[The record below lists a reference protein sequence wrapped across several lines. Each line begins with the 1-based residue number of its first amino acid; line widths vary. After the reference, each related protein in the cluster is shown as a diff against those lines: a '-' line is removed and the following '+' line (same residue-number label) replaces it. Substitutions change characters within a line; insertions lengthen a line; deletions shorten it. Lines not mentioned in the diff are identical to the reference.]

1 MKFQKLISVN
11 LSHQAK
17 KFKLAVYVIM
27 FDNFFDKLSKSITLT
42 ETDKVIFRKHLIIK
56 KLRKRQYLL
65 QEGEICKYVAFVSKG
80 MMRSYLV
87 DEKSNEHIIQ
97 FAPEGWF
104 ISDLYSLITE
114 DHSTLN
120 IDAIENSELILIS
133 KTAHVYLENA
143 VPEFF
148 KFNYMQYRGAYIA
161 LQKRLTDMFTLSTE
175 EKYTKLLNIYPDI
188 MQRVPQHMIASYLG
202 LTPETL
208 SRVRKKLF
216 VKKTEL

>member
-1 MKFQKLISVN
+1 MLDQ
-11 LSHQAK
+11 
-17 KFKLAVYVIM
+17 
-27 FDNFFDKLSKSITLT
+27 FFNKLSKSITLT
-42 ETDKVIFRKHLIIK
+42 EADKAIFRQHVIVK

-65 QEGEICKYVAFVSKG
+65 QEGEICKSVAFVSKG
-80 MMRSYLV
+80 MLRSFLV

-97 FAPEGWF
+97 FAPEDWF
-104 ISDLYSLITE
+104 ISDLYSFITE
-114 DHSTLN
+114 DNSQLN

-133 KTAHVYLENA
+133 RTAHLYLENA

-161 LQKRLTDMFTLSTE
+161 LQKRVTDMFTLSTE
-175 EKYTKLLNIYPDI
+175 EKYIKLLNIYPDI

-208 SRVRKKLF
+208 SRVRKKIL
-216 VKKTEL
+216 VKKS

>member
-1 MKFQKLISVN
+1 MP
-11 LSHQAK
+11 
-17 KFKLAVYVIM
+17 
-27 FDNFFDKLSKSITLT
+27 DNFFNKLSNVITLT
-42 ETDKVIFRKHLIIK
+42 ETDKAIFRQHIIVK

-65 QEGEICKYVAFVSKG
+65 QEGEVCKYVAFVSKG
-80 MMRSYLV
+80 MLRAYLV
-87 DEKSNEHIIQ
+87 DSKNNEHIIQ

-104 ISDLYSLITE
+104 ISDLSSFITE
-114 DHSTLN
+114 DQSNLN
-120 IDAIENSELILIS
+120 IDALEDSELILIS
-133 KTAHVYLENA
+133 KAAHVYLETA

-148 KFNYMQYRGAYIA
+148 KFNYTQYRGAYLS

-175 EKYTKLLNIYPDI
+175 EKYTKLLSIYPDI

-216 VKKTEL
+216 VKKG

>member
-1 MKFQKLISVN
+1 ML
-11 LSHQAK
+11 
-17 KFKLAVYVIM
+17 
-27 FDNFFDKLSKSITLT
+27 DNFFNKLSKGITLT
-42 ETDKVIFRKHLIIK
+42 EADKTIFRQHVIVK

-65 QEGEICKYVAFVSKG
+65 QDGEICKSVAFVSKG
-80 MMRSYLV
+80 MLRSYLV
-87 DEKSNEHIIQ
+87 DEKSNEHIMQ

-104 ISDLYSLITE
+104 ISDLYSFITE
-114 DHSTLN
+114 DYSNLN
-120 IDAIENSELILIS
+120 IDAIENSELVLMS
-133 KTAHVYLENA
+133 KTAHIYLEKA

-175 EKYTKLLNIYPDI
+175 EKYTRLLKVYPDI

-202 LTPETL
+202 LTAETL

-216 VKKTEL
+216 TKKDEP